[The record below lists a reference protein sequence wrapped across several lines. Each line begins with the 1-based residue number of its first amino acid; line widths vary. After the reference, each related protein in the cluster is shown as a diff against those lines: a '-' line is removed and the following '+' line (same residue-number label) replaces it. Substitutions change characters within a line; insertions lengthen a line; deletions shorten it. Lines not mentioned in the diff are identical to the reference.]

1 MTEISATMVKE
12 LRDATSAGMMDCKR
26 ALQETGG
33 DFDAAVKLLREKG
46 MASAA
51 KRADRATTEG
61 VILTQTDDERGTIVA
76 VGCETEPVSKNDDFR
91 AFAVDVLREV
101 HDRGESAVD
110 VLEERRVE
118 LSGKLGENIQVVG
131 VRRMSAGNDQHFATY
146 VHAGGGANKVGVLLK
161 AKGGE
166 PGLARELAMHIAFD
180 RPTYATRDE
189 VPADLVAAE
198 REILQNS
205 DEVQSKPPDV
215 REKIV
220 EGMLNKRF
228 FAESVLGE
236 QTWIHD
242 TSLTV
247 AKALEQGGLELVEYA
262 WYSLG

>member
-1 MTEISATMVKE
+1 MADIPAKLVMQ
-12 LRDATSAGMMDCKR
+12 LRAETGAPMMDCKR
-26 ALQETGG
+26 ALQETSS
-33 DFDAAVKLLREKG
+33 DFEEAKRWLRERG
-46 MASAA
+46 MAQAA
-51 KRADRATTEG
+51 KRADRSTNEG
-61 VILTQTDDERGTIVA
+61 LVGYRIEGAKGTIVA

-91 AFAVDVLREV
+91 AFARDVLREV

-118 LSGKLGENIQVVG
+118 LTAKLGENIQVAF
-131 VRRMSAGNDQHFATY
+131 VRRMTAAHGETFVSY
-146 VHAGGGANKVGVLLK
+146 VHPPAHKIGVLLK
-161 AKGGE
+161 VKGGSPE
-166 PGLARELAMHIAFD
+166 LPLQLAMHISFA
-180 RPTYATRDE
+180 RPTYESRDQ

-205 DEVQSKPPDV
+205 DEVQSKPENV

-228 FAESVLGE
+228 YAESVLGE

-242 TSLTV
+242 TNLTV

-262 WYSLG
+262 WFSLG